1 MERRARRED
10 ERIGSRAVIG
20 ERLVVLVVGLVAAC
34 VGTPRGSN
42 HPNASLNTRGR
53 WRAVS

>member
-34 VGTPRGSN
+34 VGTSREVT
-42 HPNASLNTRGR
+42 TRT
-53 WRAVS
+53 RA